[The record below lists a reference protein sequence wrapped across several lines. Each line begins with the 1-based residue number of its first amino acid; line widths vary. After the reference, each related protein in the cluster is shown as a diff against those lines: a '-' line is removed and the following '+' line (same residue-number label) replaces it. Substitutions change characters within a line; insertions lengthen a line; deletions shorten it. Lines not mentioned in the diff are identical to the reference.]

1 MDLPTRTIG
10 APKMRRKL
18 LVATLAA
25 ATTLTLA
32 ASADAAL
39 VFSRFEKSGQSVW
52 IANDDGSGQR
62 QLVANGQ
69 TPAITPDGQTVFF
82 ERAGRRRTDL
92 LQVPAA
98 GGTPK
103 TVVRSV
109 QYGVLTVSPDG
120 GSVAVT
126 TGPLNGSQRLTL
138 LTVATGATR
147 VVTTGYFSG
156 ASFSPAGDQLAY
168 SRARR
173 QDYRAATDVYIAPV
187 SGGTARNLTGDGHS
201 AYPIWGPT
209 QIAFSR
215 WKLHYGPHHA
225 DSGPA
230 YNLTVIN
237 PDGTGRRNLTN
248 DTVPY
253 LLSGLTPTD
262 WSADGTRL
270 LAQFGGQDTTHAV
283 GVDVA
288 TGAEHVIGPS
298 TEFGLSGT
306 ALTADGSTV
315 LGTFGPPEAVGN
327 VVTIPWVA
335 RTPKVIVR
343 KANEPRWTVP

>member
-1 MDLPTRTIG
+1 MNLRSRTL
-10 APKMRRKL
+10 MRRSLPIVL
-18 LVATLAA
+18 LTTATGLAS
-25 ATTLTLA
+25 A

-39 VFSRFEKSGQSVW
+39 VFSRFAQSTQSVW
-52 IANDDGSGQR
+52 IANDDGTGQR
-62 QLVANGQ
+62 KLADNAD
-69 TPAITPDGQTVFF
+69 TPAITPDGQTVFY
-82 ERAGRRRTDL
+82 ERTGRDRVDL

-103 TVVRSV
+103 VVVRGL

-120 GSVAVT
+120 ASVAVT
-126 TGPLNGSQRLTL
+126 TGPLNGAQKLTL

-147 VVTTGYFSG
+147 TVASGYFFG

-168 SRARR
+168 GRAGR
-173 QDYRAATDVYIAPV
+173 QDYRATNDVFIAPV
-187 SGGTARNLTGDGHS
+187 AGGAPRNLTGDGHS
-201 AYPIWGPT
+201 AYPVWGPT
-209 QIAFSR
+209 QLAFSR

-248 DTVPY
+248 DKVPY
-253 LLSGLTPTD
+253 LMSGLTATD

-270 LAQFGGQDTTHAV
+270 LAQFGGQDSTHAV

-288 TGAEHVIGPS
+288 SGAEHVIGPN
-298 TEFGLSGT
+298 TEFGLSGS

-327 VVTIPWVA
+327 VVTIPWTA
-335 RTPKVIVR
+335 RTPKVLVR
-343 KANEPRWTVP
+343 KANAPAWTAP